1 MKTEI
6 LTPHVFQ
13 TNSCG
18 GSVCENCGDWGRVPQ
33 WPPYCNQKLLKL
45 EHLEPTAEARAE
57 WIKVF
62 AMLMVNENDKRIA
75 TIQMHCL
82 MDRMDEM
89 HYANKDLVDENKKM
103 RMALIEIRGET
114 ADNPINVYRPPVI
127 IASEALSSLLP

>member
-33 WPPYCNQKLLKL
+33 WPPYCNQRLIKL

-103 RMALIEIRGET
+103 R
-114 ADNPINVYRPPVI
+114 
-127 IASEALSSLLP
+127 EALKEIAHGMSGMHPDEAATHAEDVAMKALPLLP